1 MWPSE
6 SLNSFKFLVPS
17 IWSIDFMRG
26 TNTIGTLGGFG
37 TNYIIFRKFS
47 NFEKKEFPKI
57 FSLVKENEES
67 FEIFLKKNIQK

>member
-1 MWPSE
+1 
-6 SLNSFKFLVPS
+6 
-17 IWSIDFMRG
+17 MRG

-67 FEIFLKKNIQK
+67 FEIFLKINIQK